1 MTRFTIVKAFLALT
15 VFWQL
20 CAFAQTEENAQFQ
33 AQEPVLI
40 TSAGQSADALMIKV
54 LSEKAGLE
62 YQFDKIAPPEKVDSA
77 KSVIIV
83 CGGSTKGLGAANID
97 KEQEYQR
104 VETLI
109 QRAKKNKLPIITT
122 HVGGKSRRGTL
133 SDYFNQLAAENA
145 DYLIVVSGGDEDGF
159 FSGIAKEKEI
169 TIELP
174 EKIAF
179 IQEILEKIYA
189 KNTEQEE

>member
-1 MTRFTIVKAFLALT
+1 MFKFMMIKAFLLLT
-15 VFWQL
+15 VFWQI
-20 CAFAQTEENAQFQ
+20 CAFAQQGDKAQFQ

-62 YQFDKIAPPEKVDSA
+62 YQFDKIAAPEKADSA

-104 VETLI
+104 VEALI
-109 QRAKKNKLPIITT
+109 QHAKKNKLPIITT

-159 FSGIAKEKEI
+159 FSGIAKKKEI

-174 EKIAF
+174 EKIAS
-179 IQEILEKIYA
+179 IQEILEKIYRKKA
-189 KNTEQEE
+189 EESN